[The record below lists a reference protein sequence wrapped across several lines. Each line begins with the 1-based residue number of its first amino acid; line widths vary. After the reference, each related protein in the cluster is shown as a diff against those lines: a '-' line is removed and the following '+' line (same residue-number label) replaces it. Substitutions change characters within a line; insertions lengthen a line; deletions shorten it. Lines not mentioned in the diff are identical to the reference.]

1 MMWAMWELSRRGFL
15 AGSAAGLAFVVA
27 RRAAALGDGAKFSM
41 ARLRYAGGNWD
52 VRPLAARRL
61 LWEVTKRTSIE
72 SRAKEPV
79 VTLRDAAL
87 FRTPFLYLTGD
98 DAFTP
103 WSSDEV
109 ANLRRYLSR
118 GGFLFVDDA
127 TGTQDSAFDASVRRE
142 LKRVFNPDHPLT
154 ALPRDHVMYKSFYL
168 LNNAVG
174 RVDTD
179 PELYGVDIDE
189 RTVVVYSR
197 NDAGGAW
204 SRDNVGRWM
213 FDVVPGGD
221 RQREMA
227 FRFGVNVV
235 MYALCLDYKRDQVH
249 VPLILKRRTP
259 YAP

>member
-1 MMWAMWELSRRGFL
+1 MLAMRRLSRRAFL
-15 AGSAAGLAFVVA
+15 ASSAAGLAAVFA
-27 RRAAALGDGAKFSM
+27 TRRAAALGDGAKFSM

-87 FRTPFLYLTGD
+87 YRTPFLYLTGD
-98 DAFTP
+98 DAFSP
-103 WSSDEV
+103 WSADEI

-127 TGTQDSAFDASVRRE
+127 TGTLDSAFDASVRRE
-142 LKRVFNPDHPLT
+142 LKRVFDPDRPIA
-154 ALPRDHVMYKSFYL
+154 ALPRDHVIYKSFYL
-168 LNNAVG
+168 LNSAVG
-174 RVDTD
+174 RVEID
-179 PELYGVDIDE
+179 PELYGIDVDE
-189 RTVVVYSR
+189 RTVVICSR